1 MPARVIVFGAGAVGG
16 LFGALLA
23 RAGHEVVMVGRP
35 GSVAAVRAQGLIV
48 EGRTK
53 LVVLVTA
60 VERIAPGS
68 RADWVLLTVKGRDV
82 TEAAR
87 AIGASLAAPC
97 PVIVLQNGLG
107 IEALAEAGLGA
118 AGWPHAGA
126 WVVRAIHSYG
136 ATLVAP
142 GVVRHAGDG
151 EVLLPQSDGS
161 LPAGTIAHL
170 AELLRSAG
178 LEVRLVGDIERE
190 VWRKALVNAAVNP
203 VTADHGVENGQLAR
217 DPWRGQAEALLREAQ
232 TAARL
237 AGFEFSDEEADRE
250 LWKVVRATAKNRS
263 SMLQDLDRGRAT
275 EIDTISGYLLTIAER
290 HGVDLPHT
298 RQVIAR
304 IQRKEARPASRPRP

>member
-23 RAGHEVVMVGRP
+23 RAGHEVVMVGRREF
-35 GSVAAVRAQGLIV
+35 VARVQASGLTV
-48 EGRTK
+48 EGRTN
-53 LVVLVTA
+53 LVVPVTA
-60 VERIAPGS
+60 VERMAPDS

-82 TEAAR
+82 REAAR
-87 AIGASLAAPC
+87 AVAASLPDPC
-97 PVIVLQNGLG
+97 PVIALQNGLG
-107 IEALAEAGLGA
+107 IEALTEAGLEAG
-118 AGWPHAGA
+118 GWPQADA
-126 WVVRAIHSYG
+126 WVVRATHSYG

-151 EVLLPQSDGS
+151 EVLLPQSDGP
-161 LPAGTIAHL
+161 LPAGTIAHA
-170 AELLRSAG
+170 AELFRSAG
-178 LEVRLVGDIERE
+178 LEVRLVVDIQRE

-203 VTADHGVENGQLAR
+203 ITADHGVENGQLTR

-237 AGFEFSDEEADRE
+237 AGFEFTDAEADRE

-263 SMLQDLDRGRAT
+263 SMLQDLDRGRRT
-275 EIDTISGYLLTIAER
+275 EIDTISGYLLALAER

-298 RQVIAR
+298 RQAIAR
-304 IQRKEARPASRPRP
+304 IQRKEAGTDPRPRS